1 MADPTCDLNGAF
13 KPTMK
18 KPVERSGALKDAG
31 VFRRECCL
39 SVNRMIAMA
48 HLRENIMWTVPI
60 FVMAHLARKIG
71 RGHNAIYHGTRH
83 LPLVL
88 SMEKLLLPRIGDRAV
103 FLTRSPEIAAH
114 WADTTL
120 RGEEYCG
127 GLLVLNRASLIH
139 NYRLKPSRDPSVC
152 DEREESVRERCIDFH
167 KHLIGVVRQPDQ
179 HGIYGWWYQGEQEE
193 FLTQA
198 QARSLHRIISDG
210 RAKVRDIIVQQRGH
224 TAAASSI
231 SGRPTVA

>member
-127 GLLVLNRASLIH
+127 GFWFSIEPH
-139 NYRLKPSRDPSVC
+139 
-152 DEREESVRERCIDFH
+152 
-167 KHLIGVVRQPDQ
+167 
-179 HGIYGWWYQGEQEE
+179 
-193 FLTQA
+193 
-198 QARSLHRIISDG
+198 
-210 RAKVRDIIVQQRGH
+210 
-224 TAAASSI
+224 SSI
-231 SGRPTVA
+231 TIGLSHRATLAFVMSGKRAFGSVV